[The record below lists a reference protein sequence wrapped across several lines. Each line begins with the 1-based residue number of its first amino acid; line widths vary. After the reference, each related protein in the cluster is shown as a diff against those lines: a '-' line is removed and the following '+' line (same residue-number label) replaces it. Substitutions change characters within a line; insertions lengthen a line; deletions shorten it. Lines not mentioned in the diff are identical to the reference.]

1 MTTATATCSAVTAAT
16 TAVSRTALQS
26 SFTARGV
33 SHAVLTLLV
42 HQHSCYYSWC
52 SCCTNALVTAGA
64 SQLFD
69 CSGAVR
75 DQEEVATLWKQHT
88 AGLRKAL
95 AQRDTLLHAYRS
107 ELASCIAALGQA
119 AAQAKQI
126 EHTAVAAVSVR
137 RTAVLAMHS
146 CCNVHLCVQ
155 QR

>member
-1 MTTATATCSAVTAAT
+1 MLHNRTCYWWQFK
-16 TAVSRTALQS
+16 ALQLRRIALL
-26 SFTARGV
+26 TQLI
-33 SHAVLTLLV
+33 HCVLF
-42 HQHSCYYSWC
+42 C
-52 SCCTNALVTAGA
+52 A
-64 SQLFD
+64 SAIEFN
-69 CSGAVR
+69 SAVR

-107 ELASCIAALGQA
+107 ELASSIAALGQA

-137 RTAVLAMHS
+137 RTALLAMHS
-146 CCNVHLCVQ
+146 CCDVHLYVQ